1 MKENLSSNEI
11 IRNAAKVTVESAI
24 TLYAQAVY
32 ALLEAESQYSEVIFI
47 LLSLL
52 EQWKYHSNFIFCSMR
67 GHKKWGLLLSKWLH
81 INI

>member
-1 MKENLSSNEI
+1 MYLKILSVKENLSSNEI

-32 ALLEAESQYSEVIFI
+32 ALLEAQSQYSEVIFI

-52 EQWKYHSNFIFCSMR
+52 QHWKYRITVISYSVP
-67 GHKKWGLLLSKWLH
+67 
-81 INI
+81 